1 VHVMKRSLLLVT
13 VAIVLAA
20 GCSSTKSTDV
30 AAPGSETTVVS
41 DPSLLAGPDT
51 TVATAPTSTS
61 STIAATFSGDEAAA
75 EATADA
81 FCAAYYTT
89 RTVGQGLGDVTD
101 LRVDGLVVLAATDQL
116 RGAAQAM
123 RDNTPGEL
131 AGSTNSYADQVDRAG
146 QALAAVTNLRQLG
159 EAVKI
164 LNDAVTDPATQPTIG
179 FMVRC
184 TAPNAAA
191 DVAPDPAPEPT
202 PAPDPAPD
210 PPVDPAA

>member
-1 VHVMKRSLLLVT
+1 VHVMKRSLATAIAALT
-13 VAIVLAA
+13 VVGLAA
-20 GCSSTKSTDV
+20 GCSSTKSSDV

-51 TVATAPTSTS
+51 TVATAPT
-61 STIAATFSGDEAAA
+61 FSGDEVAA
-75 EATADA
+75 EAAADA

-89 RTVGQGLGDVTD
+89 RTVGQGLGNISD
-101 LRVDGLVVLAATDQL
+101 LTVDGLVVLAAPDQL

-164 LNDAVTDPATQPTIG
+164 LNDAVTDPATQPAIG